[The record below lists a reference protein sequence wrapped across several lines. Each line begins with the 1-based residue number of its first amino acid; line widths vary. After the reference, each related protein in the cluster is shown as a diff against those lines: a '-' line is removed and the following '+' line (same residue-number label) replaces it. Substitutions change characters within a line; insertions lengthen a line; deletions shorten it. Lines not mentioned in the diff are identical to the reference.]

1 MSILD
6 ELEAHAQHASRMQNA
21 TAGVQSNVAY
31 FRRLERKIPLY
42 KTLAVVGV
50 LIPFFGWAVV
60 VFVWLVSLT
69 ITEKGSKKEAVS
81 NALVIG
87 GFWGFLTF
95 GVTWVTNAIGFTDAE
110 SIELMLFYAIN
121 AFLVVSTFRACK
133 RISSIKEHFEIA
145 AEHIASQ
152 NH

>member
-6 ELEAHAQHASRMQNA
+6 ELEVHAQHATRMQNA

>member
-6 ELEAHAQHASRMQNA
+6 ELEVHAQHAARMQNA
-21 TAGVQSNVAY
+21 TAGVQSNVTY

-50 LIPFFGWAVV
+50 LIPFFGWSVV

-87 GFWGFLTF
+87 GFWGVFTF
-95 GVTWVTNAIGFTDAE
+95 GVTWLTNALGFNGAE
-110 SIELMLFYAIN
+110 GIELMLFYAIN

-133 RISSIKEHFEIA
+133 RISSIKENFEVA
-145 AEHIASQ
+145 ADHIDSQ
-152 NH
+152 AH